1 MLLTVDIGNTVVTL
15 GVFDGDRLVTTL
27 RVATDTR
34 RLVDEYGATL
44 SNLLE
49 LKGTSA
55 GQITAA
61 CLCSV
66 VPPLTLVFEGV
77 CQSFFGVDPL
87 IVSAGVRTGLPIL
100 YDNPRDVGADRIAD
114 AVAAIQLYTPPIIVV
129 DLCTATGFDAISLNG
144 E

>member
-49 LKGTSA
+49 ATVKELGWLVHSHPTLSEAVKE
-55 GQITAA
+55 AA
-61 CLCSV
+61 LAA
-66 VPPLTLVFEGV
+66 EG
-77 CQSFFGVDPL
+77 
-87 IVSAGVRTGLPIL
+87 R
-100 YDNPRDVGADRIAD
+100 
-114 AVAAIQLYTPPIIVV
+114 AIHI
-129 DLCTATGFDAISLNG
+129 
-144 E
+144 

>member
-49 LKGTSA
+49 LKGTA
-55 GQITAA
+55 ADQITAA

-66 VPPLTLVFEGV
+66 VPPLTLVFEEV
-77 CQSFFGVDPL
+77 CRSFFGVNPL

-100 YDNPRDVGADRIAD
+100 YNAS
-114 AVAAIQLYTPPIIVV
+114 Y
-129 DLCTATGFDAISLNG
+129 C
-144 E
+144 